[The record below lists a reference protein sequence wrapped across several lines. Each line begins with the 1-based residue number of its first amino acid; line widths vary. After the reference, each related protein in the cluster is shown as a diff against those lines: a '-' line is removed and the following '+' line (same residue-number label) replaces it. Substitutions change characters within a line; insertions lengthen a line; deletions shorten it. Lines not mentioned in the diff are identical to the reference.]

1 MKEGVWD
8 LFEILVSVYEGFNL
22 YYYIF
27 AFLDY
32 NSKSQRSKITYSA
45 GAIIHTCIV
54 LVLNYFTF
62 YEGILGLIYMLF
74 TLIYAILILQKSKI
88 KTFFVVLS
96 GYVWVLSINV
106 FVATFISNIS
116 SSELSDIY
124 SKHIFERFML
134 ILIAQLLVTYV
145 YRVTLK
151 LFKKTDVKLQSQ
163 ECVLIVIIF
172 SISFV
177 VIMLNHFVQL
187 NYNVA
192 EQHHKWLLLSNLG
205 IIIINIVC
213 YFMVIR
219 LSKANS
225 AKFEYELQMIDLNY
239 KKQYA
244 ENIKSQHEEIRRIR
258 HDMKQSYQV
267 LQQFVVENKFNE
279 LAEYLP
285 QICEQINKIS
295 SAVDTNHSIINAI
308 LNTKLSFA
316 KSQGI
321 KTLCSSVKQI
331 HAEKIEEIDLCH
343 LIGNMMDNAIEA
355 TLKIFSKKTKYVEVS
370 ITERN
375 AMILITVRNSYED
388 VLIDEGLNTSK
399 DNKAN
404 HGFGIKTIRKIAKKY
419 QGSADF
425 YIEGDLFCCSVMLQ
439 NI

>member
-32 NSKSQRSKITYSA
+32 NFKSQGSKITYSA

-74 TLIYAILILQKSKI
+74 TLIYSILILQKSKI

-151 LFKKTDVKLQSQ
+151 LFKKTDVKLQYQ
-163 ECVLIVIIF
+163 ECVLIVIVF
-172 SISFV
+172 LISFV

-219 LSKANS
+219 LSRANS
-225 AKFEYELQMIDLNY
+225 AKVEYELQMIDLNY

-267 LQQFVVENKFNE
+267 LQQFVVENKFDE

-355 TLKIFSKKTKYVEVS
+355 TLKISSEKTKYVEVS

>member
-1 MKEGVWD
+1 MKEGLWD
-8 LFEILVSVYEGFNL
+8 LFETLVSVYEGFNL

-27 AFLDY
+27 AFFDY
-32 NSKSQRSKITYSA
+32 NFKSQRSKIIYSA
-45 GAIIHTCIV
+45 GSVIHTCIV
-54 LVLNYFTF
+54 LILNYFTS

-74 TLIYAILILQKSKI
+74 TLIYSILILQKSKI
-88 KTFFVVLS
+88 KTFFVVIS

-106 FVATFISNIS
+106 FAATFISNIS

-124 SKHIFERFML
+124 SKHIFERFIL
-134 ILIAQLLVTYV
+134 ILIAQLLVTYA
-145 YRVTLK
+145 YRITLK

-163 ECVLIVIIF
+163 ECGLIVIVF

-187 NYNVA
+187 HYNIA

-213 YFMVIR
+213 YFMIIR

-225 AKFEYELQMIDLNY
+225 AKVEYELQMIDLNY

-267 LQQFVVENKFNE
+267 IQQLIAENKYDE
-279 LAEYLP
+279 LSEYLP
-285 QICEQINKIS
+285 QVCEHINKIS
-295 SAVDTNHSIINAI
+295 STINTDNFIINAI

-355 TLKIFSKKTKYVEVS
+355 TLKSSCEKTKYVEVS

-375 AMILITVRNSYED
+375 AMILIIVRNSYQD
-388 VLIDEGLNTSK
+388 DLIDERLNTSK
-399 DNKAN
+399 SNKVN

-425 YIEGDLFCCSVMLQ
+425 YIEGNLFCCSVMLQ

>member
-8 LFEILVSVYEGFNL
+8 LFETLVSVYEGFNL

-32 NSKSQRSKITYSA
+32 NFKSQRSKITYSA

-74 TLIYAILILQKSKI
+74 TLIYSILILQKSKI
-88 KTFFVVLS
+88 KTFFVVIS

-163 ECVLIVIIF
+163 ECILIVIVF

-187 NYNVA
+187 EYNVA

-225 AKFEYELQMIDLNY
+225 AKVEYELQMIDLNY

-308 LNTKLSFA
+308 LNTKLSLA

-355 TLKIFSKKTKYVEVS
+355 TLKISSKKTKYVEVS

>member
-32 NSKSQRSKITYSA
+32 NFKSQRSKITYFA

-74 TLIYAILILQKSKI
+74 TLIYSILILQKSKI
-88 KTFFVVLS
+88 KTFFVVIS
-96 GYVWVLSINV
+96 GYVWVLSINS
-106 FVATFISNIS
+106 FVTNFISNIS
-116 SSELSDIY
+116 SSKLSDIY
-124 SKHIFERFML
+124 SKHTFERFIVVLMV
-134 ILIAQLLVTYV
+134 QLLVTYV
-145 YRVTLK
+145 YRITLK
-151 LFKKTDVKLQSQ
+151 LFKKTDVKLQSG
-163 ECVLIVIIF
+163 ECGLVVIVF

-177 VIMLNHFVQL
+177 VIMINHFVQL

-225 AKFEYELQMIDLNY
+225 AKVEYELQMIDLNY

-267 LQQFVVENKFNE
+267 LQQFVVENKFDE

-295 SAVDTNHSIINAI
+295 STVDTNHSIINAI

-355 TLKIFSKKTKYVEVS
+355 TLKVSIEKTKYLEVS

-375 AMILITVRNSYED
+375 SMILIAVRNSYQD
-388 VLIDEGLNTSK
+388 DLIDEGLSTSK

-404 HGFGIKTIRKIAKKY
+404 HGFGVKTIRKIAKKY

>member
-8 LFEILVSVYEGFNL
+8 LFETLVSVYEGFNL

-32 NSKSQRSKITYSA
+32 NFKSQRSKITYSA

-62 YEGILGLIYMLF
+62 YEGILGLVYMSF
-74 TLIYAILILQKSKI
+74 TLIYSILILQKSKI

-163 ECVLIVIIF
+163 ECVLIVIVF

-225 AKFEYELQMIDLNY
+225 AKVEYELQMIDLNY

-244 ENIKSQHEEIRRIR
+244 ENIKNQHEEIRRVR

-267 LQQFVVENKFNE
+267 IQRFVVENNFDE

-355 TLKIFSKKTKYVEVS
+355 TLKISSEKTKYVEVS

-388 VLIDEGLNTSK
+388 VLIDEGLSTSK

>member
-32 NSKSQRSKITYSA
+32 NFKSQRSKITYSA

-54 LVLNYFTF
+54 LVLNYFTV

-74 TLIYAILILQKSKI
+74 TLIYSILILQKSKI

-163 ECVLIVIIF
+163 ECILIVIVF

-187 NYNVA
+187 EYNVA

-225 AKFEYELQMIDLNY
+225 AKVEYELQMIDLNY

-308 LNTKLSFA
+308 LNTKLSLA

-355 TLKIFSKKTKYVEVS
+355 TLKISSKKTKYVEVS

>member
-1 MKEGVWD
+1 MKEGLWD
-8 LFEILVSVYEGFNL
+8 LFETLVSVYEGFNL

-32 NSKSQRSKITYSA
+32 NFKSQRSKITYSA

-74 TLIYAILILQKSKI
+74 TLIYSILILQKSKI

-116 SSELSDIY
+116 SSDLSDIY

-145 YRVTLK
+145 YKVTLK
-151 LFKKTDVKLQSQ
+151 LFKKTDVKLQSG
-163 ECVLIVIIF
+163 ECGLIVIVF

-225 AKFEYELQMIDLNY
+225 AKVEYELQMIDLNY

-267 LQQFVVENKFNE
+267 IQRFVVENNFDE

-355 TLKIFSKKTKYVEVS
+355 ALKISSEKTKYVEVS

-404 HGFGIKTIRKIAKKY
+404 HGFGIKTIRKIARKY

>member
-1 MKEGVWD
+1 
-8 LFEILVSVYEGFNL
+8 
-22 YYYIF
+22 
-27 AFLDY
+27 
-32 NSKSQRSKITYSA
+32 
-45 GAIIHTCIV
+45 
-54 LVLNYFTF
+54 
-62 YEGILGLIYMLF
+62 
-74 TLIYAILILQKSKI
+74 
-88 KTFFVVLS
+88 
-96 GYVWVLSINV
+96 
-106 FVATFISNIS
+106 
-116 SSELSDIY
+116 
-124 SKHIFERFML
+124 
-134 ILIAQLLVTYV
+134 
-145 YRVTLK
+145 
-151 LFKKTDVKLQSQ
+151 
-163 ECVLIVIIF
+163 
-172 SISFV
+172 
-177 VIMLNHFVQL
+177 IMLNHFVQL

-225 AKFEYELQMIDLNY
+225 AKVEYELQMIDLNY

-244 ENIKSQHEEIRRIR
+244 ENIKSQQEEIRRIR

-267 LQQFVVENKFNE
+267 IQRFVVENNFDE

-355 TLKIFSKKTKYVEVS
+355 TLKISSEKTKYVEVS

-404 HGFGIKTIRKIAKKY
+404 HGFGIKTIRKIARKY

>member
-32 NSKSQRSKITYSA
+32 NFKSQRSKITYSA

-74 TLIYAILILQKSKI
+74 TLIYSILILQKSKI

-151 LFKKTDVKLQSQ
+151 LFKKTDVKLQAQ
-163 ECVLIVIIF
+163 ECVLIVIVF

-225 AKFEYELQMIDLNY
+225 AKVEYELQMIDLNY

-308 LNTKLSFA
+308 LNTKLSLA

-355 TLKIFSKKTKYVEVS
+355 TLKISSEKTKYVEVS

>member
-1 MKEGVWD
+1 MKESVWD
-8 LFEILVSVYEGFNL
+8 LFEILVSIYEGFNL

-32 NSKSQRSKITYSA
+32 NFKSQRSKITYSA

-74 TLIYAILILQKSKI
+74 TLIYSILILQKSKV

-151 LFKKTDVKLQSQ
+151 LFKKTDVKLQSG
-163 ECVLIVIIF
+163 ECGLIVIVF

-192 EQHHKWLLLSNLG
+192 EQHHKLLLLSNLG

-225 AKFEYELQMIDLNY
+225 AKVEYELQMIDLNY

-267 LQQFVVENKFNE
+267 LQQFVVENKFDE

-308 LNTKLSFA
+308 LNTKLSLA

-355 TLKIFSKKTKYVEVS
+355 TLKISSKKTKYVEVS

>member
-1 MKEGVWD
+1 MKEGLWD
-8 LFEILVSVYEGFNL
+8 LFETLVSVYEGFNL

-32 NSKSQRSKITYSA
+32 NFKSQRSKIIYSA
-45 GAIIHTCIV
+45 GAFIHTGIV

-74 TLIYAILILQKSKI
+74 TLIYSILILQKSKI

-116 SSELSDIY
+116 SSKLSDIY
-124 SKHIFERFML
+124 SKHIFERFIL
-134 ILIAQLLVTYV
+134 ILIAQLLVTYA
-145 YRVTLK
+145 YRITLK
-151 LFKKTDVKLQSQ
+151 LFKKTDVKLQSG
-163 ECVLIVIIF
+163 ECGLIVIVF

-192 EQHHKWLLLSNLG
+192 EQHHKLLLLSNLG

-225 AKFEYELQMIDLNY
+225 AKVEYELQMIDLNY

-244 ENIKSQHEEIRRIR
+244 ENIKSQHEEIRRIH

-267 LQQFVVENKFNE
+267 IQRLVVENKFDE

-285 QICEQINKIS
+285 QVCNQINKIS

-321 KTLCSSVKQI
+321 ETLCSSIKQI
-331 HAEKIEEIDLCH
+331 HTEKIEEIDLCH

-355 TLKIFSKKTKYVEVS
+355 SLKISSEKTKYLEVS

-419 QGSADF
+419 QGNADF
-425 YIEGDLFCCSVMLQ
+425 YTEGDLFCCSVMLQ

>member
-8 LFEILVSVYEGFNL
+8 LFKILVSVYEGFNL

-32 NSKSQRSKITYSA
+32 NFKSQRSKITYSA

-74 TLIYAILILQKSKI
+74 TLIYSILILQKGKI
-88 KTFFVVLS
+88 KTFFVVIS

-134 ILIAQLLVTYV
+134 IFIAQLLVTYV

-151 LFKKTDVKLQSQ
+151 LFKKTDVKLQSG
-163 ECVLIVIIF
+163 ECGLIVIVF

-225 AKFEYELQMIDLNY
+225 AKVEYELQMIDLNY

-267 LQQFVVENKFNE
+267 LQQFVVENKFDE

-355 TLKIFSKKTKYVEVS
+355 ALKIPCKKTKYVEVS

-375 AMILITVRNSYED
+375 SMILIIVRNSYQD
-388 VLIDEGLNTSK
+388 DLIDKGLNTSK
-399 DNKAN
+399 DNKDK
-404 HGFGIKTIRKIAKKY
+404 HGFGVKTIRKIAKKY

-425 YIEGDLFCCSVMLQ
+425 YTEGNLFCCSVMLQ
-439 NI
+439 NM

>member
-1 MKEGVWD
+1 MKESVWD
-8 LFEILVSVYEGFNL
+8 LFEILVSIYEGFNL

-32 NSKSQRSKITYSA
+32 NFKSQRSKITYSA

-74 TLIYAILILQKSKI
+74 TLIYSILILQKSKV

-151 LFKKTDVKLQSQ
+151 LFKKTDVKLQSG
-163 ECVLIVIIF
+163 ECGLIVIVF

-192 EQHHKWLLLSNLG
+192 EQHHKLLLLSNLG

-225 AKFEYELQMIDLNY
+225 AKVEYELQMIDLNY

-267 LQQFVVENKFNE
+267 LQQFVVENKFDE

-285 QICEQINKIS
+285 RICEQINKIS

-308 LNTKLSFA
+308 LNTKLSLA

-355 TLKIFSKKTKYVEVS
+355 TLKISSKKTKYVEVS

>member
-1 MKEGVWD
+1 
-8 LFEILVSVYEGFNL
+8 
-22 YYYIF
+22 
-27 AFLDY
+27 
-32 NSKSQRSKITYSA
+32 
-45 GAIIHTCIV
+45 
-54 LVLNYFTF
+54 
-62 YEGILGLIYMLF
+62 
-74 TLIYAILILQKSKI
+74 
-88 KTFFVVLS
+88 
-96 GYVWVLSINV
+96 
-106 FVATFISNIS
+106 
-116 SSELSDIY
+116 
-124 SKHIFERFML
+124 
-134 ILIAQLLVTYV
+134 
-145 YRVTLK
+145 
-151 LFKKTDVKLQSQ
+151 
-163 ECVLIVIIF
+163 
-172 SISFV
+172 
-177 VIMLNHFVQL
+177 
-187 NYNVA
+187 
-192 EQHHKWLLLSNLG
+192 
-205 IIIINIVC
+205 
-213 YFMVIR
+213 MVIR

>member
-32 NSKSQRSKITYSA
+32 NFKSQRSKITYSA

-74 TLIYAILILQKSKI
+74 TLIYSILILQKSKI

-134 ILIAQLLVTYV
+134 ILIAQLLVTCV

-151 LFKKTDVKLQSQ
+151 LFKKTDVKLHAQ
-163 ECVLIVIIF
+163 ECVLIVIVF

-225 AKFEYELQMIDLNY
+225 AKVEYELQMIDLNY

-316 KSQGI
+316 KNQGI

-355 TLKIFSKKTKYVEVS
+355 TLKISSEKTKYVEVS
-370 ITERN
+370 IIERN

-399 DNKAN
+399 NNKAN

>member
-1 MKEGVWD
+1 MKEGLWN
-8 LFEILVSVYEGFNL
+8 LFETLVSVYEGFNL

-32 NSKSQRSKITYSA
+32 NFKPQRSKIIYSA

-74 TLIYAILILQKSKI
+74 TLIYSILILQKSKI
-88 KTFFVVLS
+88 KTFFVVIS

-124 SKHIFERFML
+124 SKHIFKRFML
-134 ILIAQLLVTYV
+134 ILIAQPLVTYV

-163 ECVLIVIIF
+163 ECILIVIVF

-225 AKFEYELQMIDLNY
+225 AKVEYELQMIDLNY
-239 KKQYA
+239 KKTICRKYK
-244 ENIKSQHEEIRRIR
+244 KS
-258 HDMKQSYQV
+258 
-267 LQQFVVENKFNE
+267 
-279 LAEYLP
+279 A
-285 QICEQINKIS
+285 
-295 SAVDTNHSIINAI
+295 
-308 LNTKLSFA
+308 
-316 KSQGI
+316 
-321 KTLCSSVKQI
+321 
-331 HAEKIEEIDLCH
+331 
-343 LIGNMMDNAIEA
+343 
-355 TLKIFSKKTKYVEVS
+355 
-370 ITERN
+370 
-375 AMILITVRNSYED
+375 
-388 VLIDEGLNTSK
+388 
-399 DNKAN
+399 
-404 HGFGIKTIRKIAKKY
+404 
-419 QGSADF
+419 
-425 YIEGDLFCCSVMLQ
+425 
-439 NI
+439 

>member
-32 NSKSQRSKITYSA
+32 NFKSQRSKIIYSA

-74 TLIYAILILQKSKI
+74 TLIYSILILQKGKI
-88 KTFFVVLS
+88 KTFFVVIS
-96 GYVWVLSINV
+96 GYVWVLSINS
-106 FVATFISNIS
+106 FVTNFISNIS
-116 SSELSDIY
+116 TSKIADIY
-124 SKHIFERFML
+124 SKHTFERFIVVL
-134 ILIAQLLVTYV
+134 IVQILVTYI
-145 YRVTLK
+145 YRITLK
-151 LFKKTDVKLQSQ
+151 LFKKTDVKLQSE
-163 ECVLIVIIF
+163 ECGLIVIVS

-177 VIMLNHFVQL
+177 VIMLNHFIQL
-187 NYNVA
+187 NYNLA
-192 EQHHKWLLLSNLG
+192 EHHYKWLLLSNLG

-225 AKFEYELQMIDLNY
+225 AKVEYELQMIDLNY

-267 LQQFVVENKFNE
+267 IQRFVVENNFDE

-343 LIGNMMDNAIEA
+343 LIGNVMDNAIEA
-355 TLKIFSKKTKYVEVS
+355 TLKISSEKTKYVEVS

>member
-1 MKEGVWD
+1 MKDNIWD
-8 LFEILVSVYEGFNL
+8 LFEILVSIYEGFNL

-32 NSKSQRSKITYSA
+32 NFKSQRSKITYSA

-54 LVLNYFTF
+54 LILNYFTF
-62 YEGILGLIYMLF
+62 YEGILGLVYMLF
-74 TLIYAILILQKSKI
+74 TLIYSILILQKSKI
-88 KTFFVVLS
+88 KTFFVVIS

-134 ILIAQLLVTYV
+134 IFIAQLLVTYV

-151 LFKKTDVKLQSQ
+151 LFKKTDVKLQSG
-163 ECVLIVIIF
+163 ECGLIVIVF

-225 AKFEYELQMIDLNY
+225 AKVEYELQMIDLNY

-321 KTLCSSVKQI
+321 KILCISVKQI

-355 TLKIFSKKTKYVEVS
+355 TLKISCEKTKYVEVS

-375 AMILITVRNSYED
+375 SMILIIVRNSYQD
-388 VLIDEGLNTSK
+388 DLVDEGLNTSK
-399 DNKAN
+399 CNKDN
-404 HGFGIKTIRKIAKKY
+404 HGFGVKTIRKISKKY

-425 YIEGDLFCCSVMLQ
+425 YTEGNLFCCSVMLQ

>member
-32 NSKSQRSKITYSA
+32 NFKSQRRKITYSA

-62 YEGILGLIYMLF
+62 YEGILGLVYMSF
-74 TLIYAILILQKSKI
+74 TLIYSILILQKSKI

-163 ECVLIVIIF
+163 ECILIVIVF

-225 AKFEYELQMIDLNY
+225 AKVEYELQMIDLNY

-267 LQQFVVENKFNE
+267 LQQFVVENKFDK

-321 KTLCSSVKQI
+321 KILCSSVKQI

-355 TLKIFSKKTKYVEVS
+355 TLKISSEKTKYVEVS
-370 ITERN
+370 ITEIN

-425 YIEGDLFCCSVMLQ
+425 YTEGDLFCCSVMLQ